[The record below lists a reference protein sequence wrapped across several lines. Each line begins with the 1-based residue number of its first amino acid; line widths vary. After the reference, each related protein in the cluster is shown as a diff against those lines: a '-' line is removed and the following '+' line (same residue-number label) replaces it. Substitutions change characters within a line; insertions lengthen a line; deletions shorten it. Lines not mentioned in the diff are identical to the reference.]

1 MISRRVSGEYCGEK
15 PQASQAPSKST
26 AQVNFFTTGS
36 TEEHRVKP
44 ILSVF
49 PLRSSVLP
57 VVKGLKSSHLD
68 AIRVIT

>member
-15 PQASQAPSKST
+15 PQASQAPSKSN

-49 PLRSSVLP
+49 LCGPCGERFEE
-57 VVKGLKSSHLD
+57 
-68 AIRVIT
+68 